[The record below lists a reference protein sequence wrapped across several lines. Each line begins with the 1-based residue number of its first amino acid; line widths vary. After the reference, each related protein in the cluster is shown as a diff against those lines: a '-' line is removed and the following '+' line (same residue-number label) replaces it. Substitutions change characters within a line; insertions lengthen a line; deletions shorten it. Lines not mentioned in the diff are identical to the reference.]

1 MGDWSIAERQGQ
13 MPAEVEAGVAGVIDA
28 IDEGVIAVDDAWRII
43 YINGAAAYLLAG
55 DAPKLVG
62 QPLLPALGADR
73 EALFAPEGR
82 TAGFSLCC
90 ERPGA
95 WLELRSHVHA
105 TGGLVFLRDVSLDRD
120 AHLAGL
126 AEARARE
133 AQRSINEG
141 LFATSLDLILVADSR
156 GNLIR
161 VSPSSRAILGYA
173 PEEMAGRS
181 AIHFIHPD
189 DLEPTR
195 VEMRAA
201 RRGRVMRQFDC
212 RYMHRDGRAVP
223 LHWTGV
229 WSAVDAQHF
238 FIGRDLTERLAAEE
252 RVQRSQRLEAIG
264 QLTGGIAHDFN
275 NLLSLVISS
284 LELLLDRADLAEETT
299 EHAAAALHGAQRGAD
314 LVRGLL
320 AFARQQ
326 PLEPQPVDANA
337 LLGNTARLL
346 GRMLGGSI
354 VVEFNGA
361 PDLWPMHVD
370 APNLESAIVNLAVN
384 ARDAMPEGG
393 RLSLATHNATLG
405 VDDQRDNPGF
415 TPGDYVMVTAT
426 DTGSGILP
434 EVMNRIFDPFF
445 TTKESGKGTGLG
457 LSMVFGF
464 VKQSGGHIRVDS
476 VVGKGTSVR
485 LYLPRSIA
493 GGHEDRA
500 AAAAPQPSATARERI
515 LVVEDNAA
523 VRQIVVT
530 QLRKLGYSTME
541 ADRASAAL
549 ALLDAGEPFDL
560 LFTDLAMPGGISGQA
575 LAREALSRRS
585 GLKVLFTSG
594 LPGTAASVEDFGG
607 ADSVLAKPY
616 RIDALARKIRQALD
630 A

>member
-1 MGDWSIAERQGQ
+1 MGDWSIAERQAQ
-13 MPAEVEAGVAGVIDA
+13 ASAAGADVTAIFDA
-28 IDEGVIAVDDAWRII
+28 IDEGVVAVDQAWCVR
-43 YINGAAAYLLAG
+43 YVNSAAAYLLG
-55 DAPKLVG
+55 VDAPALLG
-62 QPLLPALGADR
+62 EPLLPVLGLTGA
-73 EALFAPEGR
+73 ALFAPEGR
-82 TAGFSLCC
+82 TSGFSLCC

-95 WLELRSHVHA
+95 WLELRSHVHCK
-105 TGGLVFLRDVSLDRD
+105 GGLVFLRDVSLDRD

-141 LFATSLDLILVADSR
+141 LFATSLDLILVADSP

-161 VSPSSRAILGYA
+161 VSPSSLKILGYA

-201 RRGRVMRQFDC
+201 RRGGVMRQFDC
-212 RYMHRDGRAVP
+212 RYIHKDGHAVP

-229 WSAVDAQHF
+229 WSAADAQHF

-284 LELLLDRADLAEETT
+284 IELLLDRTDLADDTA
-299 EHAAAALHGAQRGAD
+299 EHAANALYGAQRGAD

-326 PLEPQPVDANA
+326 PLEPQTVDANA
-337 LLGNTARLL
+337 LLGHTARLL
-346 GRMLGGSI
+346 GRMLGGDI

-361 PDLWPMHVD
+361 PDLWPVHID

-384 ARDAMPEGG
+384 ARDAMPGGG
-393 RLSLATHNATLG
+393 RLTLSTRNATLAA
-405 VDDQRDNPGF
+405 DDQRDNPGF
-415 TPGDYVMVTAT
+415 LPGDYVALTAT
-426 DTGSGILP
+426 DSGTGIPP
-434 EVMNRIFDPFF
+434 ELMSRIFDPFF
-445 TTKESGKGTGLG
+445 TTKEPGKGTGLG

-464 VKQSGGHIRVDS
+464 VRQSGGHIRVDS
-476 VVGKGTSVR
+476 VVGKGTTVR
-485 LYLPRSIA
+485 LYLPR
-493 GGHEDRA
+493 A
-500 AAAAPQPSATARERI
+500 AAGAPSEDPAAVAAQPTGTARERI

-523 VRQIVVT
+523 VRQIVVA
-530 QLRKLGYSTME
+530 QLRKLGYATME

-560 LFTDLAMPGGISGQA
+560 LFTDLAMPGGISGHA
-575 LAREALSRRS
+575 LAREALSRRG

-594 LPGTAASVEDFGG
+594 LPGSLAGVEDFG
-607 ADSVLAKPY
+607 ADTVLAKPY
-616 RIDALARKIRQALD
+616 RIDALARKIREVLD
-630 A
+630 G

>member
-1 MGDWSIAERQGQ
+1 MGDWSIAERQA
-13 MPAEVEAGVAGVIDA
+13 PASTMEVGVTTIIDA
-28 IDEGVIAVDDAWRII
+28 IDEGVVAVDRAWCVQ
-43 YINGAAAYLLAG
+43 YLNSAAAYLLG
-55 DAPKLVG
+55 LDAPALLG
-62 QPLLPALGADR
+62 QPLLHVLGLTS
-73 EALFAPEGR
+73 EALLAPEGHS
-82 TAGFSLCC
+82 AGFSLCC
-90 ERPGA
+90 ARPGA

-105 TGGLVFLRDVSLDRD
+105 KGGLVFLRDVSLDRD

-133 AQRSINEG
+133 ARRSVNEG
-141 LFATSLDLILVADSR
+141 LFATSLDLILVANSQGD
-156 GNLIR
+156 LIR
-161 VSPSSRAILGYA
+161 ISPSSRAILGYG

-189 DLEPTR
+189 DLEATR
-195 VEMRAA
+195 AEMRAA

-212 RYMHRDGRAVP
+212 RYMHKDGRAVS

-275 NLLSLVISS
+275 NLLGLVISS
-284 LELLLDRADLAEETT
+284 LELLLDRTDLAEDTM

-326 PLEPQPVDANA
+326 PLEPRTVDANA

-346 GRMLGGSI
+346 GRMLGGNI
-354 VVEFNGA
+354 VVEFDGA
-361 PDLWPMHVD
+361 ADLWPVHID

-384 ARDAMPEGG
+384 ARDAMPDGG
-393 RLSLATHNATLG
+393 RLTLSTRNATLG
-405 VDDQRDNPGF
+405 QGDQHDMPGF
-415 TPGDYVMVTAT
+415 APGDYVAVTAT
-426 DTGSGILP
+426 DTGAGIPP
-434 EVMNRIFDPFF
+434 EVMGRIFDPFF
-445 TTKESGKGTGLG
+445 TTKEPGRGTGLG

-464 VKQSGGHIRVDS
+464 VKQSGGHIHVDS
-476 VVGKGTSVR
+476 VVGRGTSVR
-485 LYLPRSIA
+485 LYLPRA
-493 GGHEDRA
+493 VVEDSADEQA
-500 AAAAPQPSATARERI
+500 AAAAQSTPAARERI

-523 VRQIVVT
+523 VRQIVLV
-530 QLRKLGYSTME
+530 QLRKLGYATME

-575 LAREALSRRS
+575 LAREALSRR
-585 GLKVLFTSG
+585 GDLKVLFTSG
-594 LPGTAASVEDFGG
+594 LPGTLAGVEGG
-607 ADSVLAKPY
+607 ADAILAKPY
-616 RIDALARKIRQALD
+616 RIDTLARKIRQVLD
-630 A
+630 S

>member
-1 MGDWSIAERQGQ
+1 MGDWSVAERQV
-13 MPAEVEAGVAGVIDA
+13 PASSGEAHVTALVDA
-28 IDEGVIAVDDAWRII
+28 IDEGVIAVDLAWCVR
-43 YINGAAAYLLAG
+43 YANSAAAYLLG
-55 DAPKLVG
+55 VDAPALVG
-62 QPLLPALGADR
+62 QPLLPLLGLSGA
-73 EALFAPEGR
+73 ALFAPGR

-90 ERPGA
+90 ERTGA

-105 TGGLVFLRDVSLDRD
+105 QGGLVFLRDISLDRE
-120 AHLAGL
+120 AHSAGL
-126 AEARARE
+126 AETRARE
-133 AQRSINEG
+133 AEHSINEG

-161 VSPSSRAILGYA
+161 VSPSSQAILGYA
-173 PEEMAGRS
+173 PEQMAGHS
-181 AIHFIHPD
+181 GLHFIHPD
-189 DLEPTR
+189 DLETTR

-201 RRGRVMRQFDC
+201 RRGHVMRQFDC
-212 RYMHRDGRAVP
+212 RYLHRDGHAVP

-229 WSAVDAQHF
+229 WSAADEQHF
-238 FIGRDLTERLAAEE
+238 FIGRDLSERFAAEE

-275 NLLSLVISS
+275 NLLGLVISS
-284 LELLLDRADLAEETT
+284 LELLMDRADLAPDTI

-326 PLEPQPVDANA
+326 PLEPQTIDANA
-337 LLGNTARLL
+337 LLGNTVRLL
-346 GRMLGGSI
+346 GRMLGGNI
-354 VVEFNGA
+354 VVEFDGA
-361 PDLWPMHVD
+361 VDLWPMHVD

-393 RLSLATHNATLG
+393 RVTFSTRNVTFHANG
-405 VDDQRDNPGF
+405 QRDNPGVA
-415 TPGDYVMVTAT
+415 PGDYVAVTAR
-426 DTGSGILP
+426 DTGSGIPP
-434 EVMNRIFDPFF
+434 EVMSRIFDPFF
-445 TTKESGKGTGLG
+445 TTKEPGKGTGLG

-464 VKQSGGHIRVDS
+464 IKQSGGHIKVDS

-485 LYLPRSIA
+485 LYVPRA
-493 GGHEDRA
+493 ADGLRADDATA
-500 AAAAPQPSATARERI
+500 AAAAAEPAKRTLERI

-523 VRQIVVT
+523 VRQIVVM
-530 QLRKLGYSTME
+530 QLRKLGYATME

-575 LAREALSRRS
+575 LAREALSRRD

-594 LPGTAASVEDFGG
+594 LPGSLAGVEGFGG
-607 ADSVLAKPY
+607 AEAVLAKPY
-616 RIDALARKIRQALD
+616 RIEALARKVRQVLD
-630 A
+630 V